1 MRSRPCSSEQT
12 SATPPD
18 GGWMTDRLPSHVEAA
33 SIIRRVQSEGGFAAV
48 LRKGDPDRGALTLI
62 VRERG
67 ELRGFLE
74 RELGADFNY
83 SWSFK
88 RLDAPAEG
96 DSVADLVARKERF
109 DPDSWLI
116 ELDVAE
122 PERFIAET
130 TRLG

>member
-1 MRSRPCSSEQT
+1 
-12 SATPPD
+12 
-18 GGWMTDRLPSHVEAA
+18 MTERLPAHVEAA
-33 SIIRRVQSEGGFAAV
+33 SLIRRAQSAGGFAAV
-48 LRKGDPDRGALTLI
+48 LRKGDPDRGAITLI

-74 RELGADFNY
+74 RELGPDFTY
-83 SWSFK
+83 GWSFK
-88 RLDAPAEG
+88 VLDVSAPA

-116 ELDVAE
+116 ELDIAE

-130 TRLG
+130 TRSG

>member
-1 MRSRPCSSEQT
+1 
-12 SATPPD
+12 
-18 GGWMTDRLPSHVEAA
+18 MTERLPSHVEAA
-33 SIIRRVQSEGGFAAV
+33 SLIRRAQSEGGFAAV
-48 LRKGDPDRGALTLI
+48 LRKGDPDRGAITLI

-74 RELGADFNY
+74 RELGRDFTYN
-83 SWSFK
+83 WSFK
-88 RLDAPAEG
+88 RLDAPSEG

-116 ELDVAE
+116 ELDIAD

>member
-1 MRSRPCSSEQT
+1 MRPCSWGLT

-18 GGWMTDRLPSHVEAA
+18 DGRVTERLPAHVEAA
-33 SIIRRVQSEGGFAAV
+33 GFIRRTQAEGGFAAI
-48 LRKGDPDRGALTLI
+48 LRKGDPDSGALTLI

-74 RELGADFNY
+74 RELGPNFTY

-88 RLDAPAEG
+88 RFEPRSEG
-96 DSVADLVARKERF
+96 DSVSELVARKERF
-109 DPDSWLI
+109 DPDFWLI
-116 ELDVAE
+116 ELDIAD

-130 TRLG
+130 THPG